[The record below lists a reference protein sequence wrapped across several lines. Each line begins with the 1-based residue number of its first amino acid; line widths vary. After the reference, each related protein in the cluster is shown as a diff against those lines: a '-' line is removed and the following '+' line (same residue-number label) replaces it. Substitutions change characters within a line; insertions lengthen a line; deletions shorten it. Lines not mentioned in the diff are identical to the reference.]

1 MEKYDGHEKEGR
13 QEILMGGRTS
23 ATRPKGNGPGHG
35 GPASGTP
42 AGGHGYGPGAGPAKA
57 FTSEQQPTGEAKSA
71 GKEVAAEIKAQIAAR
86 KEEILAA
93 QFTRALDTKHPQGHA
108 AAKDLLDRI
117 APPTAQLEH
126 TLTRATISAEP
137 LTEDEWLAAHGNN
150 MAPASGTSE
159 GTH

>member
-1 MEKYDGHEKEGR
+1 MAR
-13 QEILMGGRTS
+13 SS
-23 ATRPKGNGPGHG
+23 ATRKGNGAGHG
-35 GPASGTP
+35 GAASG
-42 AGGHGYGPGAGPAKA
+42 AGYGPGAGPAKA
-57 FTSEQQPTGEAKSA
+57 FTADNQPPGEAKSA

-93 QFTRALDTKHPQGHA
+93 QFTRALDPLHPQGHA

-137 LTEDEWLAAHGNN
+137 LTEDEWLAAHGDN
-150 MAPASGTSE
+150 MATPGGASE

>member
-1 MEKYDGHEKEGR
+1 MEKHDGHEKKGR
-13 QEILMGGRTS
+13 QEVLMGGRTS

-42 AGGHGYGPGAGPAKA
+42 AQGAGYGPGAGPAKA

-93 QFTRALDTKHPQGHA
+93 QFTRALDTAHPQGHA

-117 APPTAQLEH
+117 APPESRTDVTTNGERLGYV
-126 TLTRATISAEP
+126 I
-137 LTEDEWLAAHGNN
+137 
-150 MAPASGTSE
+150 MAPAE
-159 GTH
+159 AEDAEAWAKQHQPQA

>member
-1 MEKYDGHEKEGR
+1 MAR
-13 QEILMGGRTS
+13 SS
-23 ATRPKGNGPGHG
+23 ATRKGNGAGHG
-35 GPASGTP
+35 GAASG
-42 AGGHGYGPGAGPAKA
+42 AGYGPGAGPAKA
-57 FTSEQQPTGEAKSA
+57 FTADNQPPGEAKSA

-93 QFTRALDTKHPQGHA
+93 QFTRALDPLHPQGHA

-137 LTEDEWLAAHGNN
+137 LTEDEWLAAHGDNL
-150 MAPASGTSE
+150 ATPGGASE

>member
-1 MEKYDGHEKEGR
+1 M
-13 QEILMGGRTS
+13 RTKT
-23 ATRPKGNGPGHG
+23 TRVGNGAGK
-35 GPASGTP
+35 GP
-42 AGGHGYGPGAGPAKA
+42 GYGPGAGPSAPP
-57 FTSEQQPTGEAKSA
+57 FTADNQPAPEAKSA

-93 QFTRALDTKHPQGHA
+93 QFTRALDTAHPQGHA

-126 TLTRATISAEP
+126 TLTRATISADP

-150 MAPASGTSE
+150 MATAGGASE